1 MIIHVDKVVFSILVL
16 WMIAITGVQW
26 KMQDNMDNL
35 KSATELIATG
45 LLETKMHCDV
55 AGERTDELWVEVFN
69 D

>member
-1 MIIHVDKVVFSILVL
+1 
-16 WMIAITGVQW
+16 
-26 KMQDNMDNL
+26 MQDNMDNL